1 MQKQRKNQSR
11 LSRPDSDSQ
20 ERHEHVICCDI
31 NASMLKVGQDRAERL
46 GYLPSHISW
55 REGDAMNL
63 PFDDESF
70 DAYTIAY
77 GIRNVVRI
85 DEVCSTPRALSPD
98 ALSPRTLSPRA
109 LSRHVNV
116 TF

>member
-1 MQKQRKNQSR
+1 MFLLLRISFFFLGDIAFRFLDYMQKQRKNQSR

-85 DEVCSTPRALSPD
+85 DEVMFVSD
-98 ALSPRTLSPRA
+98 
-109 LSRHVNV
+109 
-116 TF
+116 